1 MQNSF
6 IKYIRIVIT
15 GILVSCF
22 FFPFEFVALP
32 GLNTKKVMAAIGLVV
47 FGINS
52 ARNRGFTIDRKF
64 FAVVLG
70 ALVVS
75 LIGFASC
82 VYNNTTDYVY
92 ANYITSFA
100 VWIFAAYLCVASIQ
114 LTHDNVSF
122 ITIGNYLIAICVV
135 QCILALMIDM
145 IPYFKGIVDRY
156 IVNVFDVAEKH
167 RMYGIGASLDVAG
180 SRFAAVLIIITA
192 ILSKEKNR
200 SNLEL
205 IAYFTAFAIITI
217 VGNMIGRTTTVG
229 LAFSIIYIVIV
240 RLRKGFSVNI
250 KKSQTSAV
258 GFVTLSVYVLAAIIL
273 YNTNEQIHENIR
285 FGFEGFFSLI
295 ETGRWQTTSNDSLMT
310 MWIWPES
317 LKTWI
322 IGDGY
327 FGGAALDPNYLGS
340 SNMTN
345 YYMGTDIGYCR
356 FIFYFGVIGLAS
368 FALYFWLCMVA
379 CNNRFEEWKQLF
391 IFILALNFTVWIKVS
406 SDIFP
411 VFAIFLCSISQSQES
426 SMPTITEDNTDSS
439 YETPLSH

>member
-1 MQNSF
+1 MDIRLQ
-6 IKYIRIVIT
+6 KYLLILIT

-22 FFPFEFVALP
+22 YFPFEFAAFP
-32 GLNTKKVMAAIGLVV
+32 GMNTKKVMAAIGLVV
-47 FGINS
+47 FGIKAAQRKGLNV
-52 ARNRGFTIDRKF
+52 DRKF
-64 FAVVLG
+64 FVVIIS
-70 ALVVS
+70 ALIVS
-75 LIGFASC
+75 IIGFASC

-100 VWIFAAYLCVASIQ
+100 VWISAAYLCVSAIQ
-114 LTHDNVSF
+114 FTHDKASF
-122 ITIGNYLIAICVV
+122 VTIGNYLIAVCVI

-145 IPYFKGIVDRY
+145 IPFFKGIVDRY
-156 IVNVFDVAEKH
+156 IVNIFDVRNKD
-167 RMYGIGASLDVAG
+167 RMYGIGACLDVAG

-192 ILSKEKNR
+192 ILSKEENH

-205 IAYFTAFAIITI
+205 IGYFTAFAIITI

-229 LAFSIIYIVIV
+229 VVLSIIYIIIH
-240 RLRKGFSVNI
+240 RLNQGLSITIKRNHTAELGFL
-250 KKSQTSAV
+250 
-258 GFVTLSVYVLAAIIL
+258 TLSVFVLATVFL
-273 YNTNEQIHENIR
+273 YNTNDLIHNNIR

-295 ETGRWQTTSNDSLMT
+295 ETGRWHTTSNDSLMN

-340 SNMTN
+340 AKMTE

-356 FIFYFGVIGLAS
+356 FIFYFGIIGLAV
-368 FALYFWLCMVA
+368 FAIFFWLCMVA
-379 CNNRFEEWKQLF
+379 CNNQFEEWRLVF
-391 IFILALNFTVWIKVS
+391 FFILLLNFTVWLKVS

-411 VFAIFLCSISQSQES
+411 VFAMFLCCQNANDSSSISVQNPQQE
-426 SMPTITEDNTDSS
+426 
-439 YETPLSH
+439 Y